1 MNVFFYVIVNSLN
14 NNDENKNIKLRAI
27 FFFKKVK
34 M

>member
-27 FFFKKVK
+27 FFKKK
-34 M
+34 

>member
-27 FFFKKVK
+27 FFFKK
-34 M
+34 